1 MACEFC
7 PEGDGWWL
15 LMTGRLRVPAALQ
28 RWSAMGY
35 DFKFVVRFF
44 TFFDV
49 SSISID
55 CPARCKEVH
64 IKSRLFIRPAHTQA
78 LMSAAESRHRHRNPP
93 SAAVPCRQPIRCQ
106 PSDLVPCCRAP
117 SRHRHSPP
125 RQRPILV
132 ARLRSLPQPFVPC
145 RRVVAEGRSHPS
157 ANLAFPLLPS
167 FCRQNFVIF
176 TSIAFRGLSAATMW
190 ASLYPVGCIFV

>member
-1 MACEFC
+1 M
-7 PEGDGWWL
+7 
-15 LMTGRLRVPAALQ
+15 
-28 RWSAMGY
+28 
-35 DFKFVVRFF
+35 
-44 TFFDV
+44 
-49 SSISID
+49 
-55 CPARCKEVH
+55 
-64 IKSRLFIRPAHTQA
+64 RPAHTQA
-78 LMSAAESRHRHRNPP
+78 LMSAAESRHRRRNPP

-106 PSDLVPCCRAP
+106 PSDLVLCCRAP

-167 FCRQNFVIF
+167 ANILCFSRPSPFAGYLPLLCEP
-176 TSIAFRGLSAATMW
+176 AFKYFLNNLSQTFIGIDVRATGLRSFMHEMTGFLGTGIVQEHFQMSGTKCVLNDKLKITVKISAN
-190 ASLYPVGCIFV
+190 

>member
-1 MACEFC
+1 MA
-7 PEGDGWWL
+7 
-15 LMTGRLRVPAALQ
+15 GRLRVPAALQ

-35 DFKFVVRFF
+35 DFETMVHDLKFFVRFC

-55 CPARCKEVH
+55 CPARCNFEVH
-64 IKSRLFIRPAHTQA
+64 R
-78 LMSAAESRHRHRNPP
+78 RHHRRRNPP

-176 TSIAFRGLSAATMW
+176 TSVAFRGLSAATM
-190 ASLYPVGCIFV
+190 